1 MDSSSMLTAV
11 RLPLLLAGWEM
22 AGLFGKLAKSLCE
35 ESSIWQGPARSLRS
49 CVLRT
54 TAATTWT
61 SRFARASDPF
71 SAGHRLGSQ

>member
-1 MDSSSMLTAV
+1 MLTAV
-11 RLPLLLAGWEM
+11 RLPLLLAGWETV
-22 AGLFGKLAKSLCE
+22 GLFGKLAKSLCE
-35 ESSIWQGPARSLRS
+35 ESSIWQGPRSLRS

-61 SRFARASDPF
+61 ARFARASDPF